1 MCTEKEAAVK
11 RNEEALNDLSSDFW
25 TIEANIKIADN
36 YKQPLA
42 TTQDGQNQKLTNTE
56 GLEKLLWLKIGAK
69 VILTVNLDAED
80 RLINGETENISNIEF
95 AHGSVRKVYVNVSD
109 ERLA

>member
-1 MCTEKEAAVK
+1 M
-11 RNEEALNDLSSDFW
+11 
-25 TIEANIKIADN
+25 
-36 YKQPLA
+36 
-42 TTQDGQNQKLTNTE
+42 
-56 GLEKLLWLKIGAK
+56 LWLKIGAK